1 MEKFADVLQVVLP
14 VIVMIALGILARK
27 KHILSQAGIEDVKSL
42 IVNICLPAVIFN
54 TFYATEFTGTAIL
67 LCVIM
72 AVFTLGAWFI
82 GSSAQR
88 LLHVKQPLMPYLCT
102 TIEGGMVGYALF
114 ILLFG
119 QDNLYHLALFD
130 LGNTIIVF
138 PVLLTCLR
146 MRTQGTVRVRETV
159 RTLITP
165 INIAIVSGLL
175 VNACGLGSIISTS
188 PVGAVME
195 SVLSFVSGPTGA
207 LILLVVGFGMDFSD
221 IRWSETLRT
230 IAARVVIF
238 GICGSVLSFVSGP
251 TGALILLVVGF
262 GMDFSDIRWSETLRT
277 IAARVVIFGICG
289 VLVYRLVC
297 TLLPADPLY
306 GFAVIMTFI
315 LPPSFVFSAYTQGRQ
330 EESYVGSVLAVYTLL
345 TLIGYSLLAW
355 IAA

>member
-82 GSSAQR
+82 GGAAQR
-88 LLHVKQPLMPYLCT
+88 LLHIKQPLMPYLCT

-175 VNACGLGSIISTS
+175 VNACGLGRIISTS

-195 SVLSFVSGPTGA
+195 
-207 LILLVVGFGMDFSD
+207 
-221 IRWSETLRT
+221 
-230 IAARVVIF
+230 
-238 GICGSVLSFVSGP
+238 SVLSFVSGP

-315 LPPSFVFSAYTQGRQ
+315 LPPSFVFSAYTQRRQ

>member
-238 GICGSVLSFVSGP
+238 GICG
-251 TGALILLVVGF
+251 
-262 GMDFSDIRWSETLRT
+262 
-277 IAARVVIFGICG
+277 

>member
-175 VNACGLGSIISTS
+175 VNACGLGPIISTS

-195 SVLSFVSGPTGA
+195 
-207 LILLVVGFGMDFSD
+207 
-221 IRWSETLRT
+221 
-230 IAARVVIF
+230 
-238 GICGSVLSFVSGP
+238 SVLSFVSGP

>member
-82 GSSAQR
+82 GSAAQR

-175 VNACGLGSIISTS
+175 VNACGLGPIISTS

-238 GICGSVLSFVSGP
+238 GL
-251 TGALILLVVGF
+251 
-262 GMDFSDIRWSETLRT
+262 
-277 IAARVVIFGICG
+277 CG